1 MSGKPKKKSANSKKK
16 GDLVED
22 VVALLHENQGVKVD
36 RRIRLP
42 SLRQGTRRKREIDVL
57 LTTDITG
64 YPVRLAIEC
73 KNVEK
78 PVGTKK
84 IDEFIGRLQ
93 DIGIPESHGIYV
105 SPVGYTSTGLS
116 RALDAGIRPLKLEGL
131 TSDRLEVAIHEAFQS
146 IVYLMSRWSQVSRLD
161 NVEQDAHSG
170 GPFLRTV
177 LGKEL
182 GFGTPAIL
190 THLWLLWVNEKIP
203 PLIGTHYIYIRLPEE
218 FYFGRDESPLRNG
231 IAIAEVE
238 VTGQVASFRGKV
250 KRLGLR
256 HAQTAELEKLRFNAE
271 FEEGPEEIKLIS
283 FLTEDDLGRFLSSH
297 PVVIQ
302 QRIRV
307 PRIVSERTYWPPTRA
322 AIQKIQELKAKGEEI
337 TFEKV
342 EGISLSR
349 AGEFVLGH

>member
-116 RALDAGIRPLKLEGL
+116 RALDAG
-131 TSDRLEVAIHEAFQS
+131 S
-146 IVYLMSRWSQVSRLD
+146 
-161 NVEQDAHSG
+161 
-170 GPFLRTV
+170 LR
-177 LGKEL
+177 
-182 GFGTPAIL
+182 
-190 THLWLLWVNEKIP
+190 
-203 PLIGTHYIYIRLPEE
+203 
-218 FYFGRDESPLRNG
+218 D
-231 IAIAEVE
+231 
-238 VTGQVASFRGKV
+238 
-250 KRLGLR
+250 
-256 HAQTAELEKLRFNAE
+256 
-271 FEEGPEEIKLIS
+271 
-283 FLTEDDLGRFLSSH
+283 
-297 PVVIQ
+297 
-302 QRIRV
+302 
-307 PRIVSERTYWPPTRA
+307 
-322 AIQKIQELKAKGEEI
+322 
-337 TFEKV
+337 
-342 EGISLSR
+342 
-349 AGEFVLGH
+349 